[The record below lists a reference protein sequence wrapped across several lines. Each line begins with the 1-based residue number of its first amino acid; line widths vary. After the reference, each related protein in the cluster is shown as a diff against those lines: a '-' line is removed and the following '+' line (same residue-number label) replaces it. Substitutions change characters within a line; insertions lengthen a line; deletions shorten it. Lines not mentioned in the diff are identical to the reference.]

1 MRFPRMM
8 VEIERNDIMSS
19 KNAYNVFATF
29 RHLKLGFKQAVYPL
43 RGLQNCDN
51 EQTFIQKFQ
60 DDKVVNT
67 RIGKAT
73 DVAKVV
79 KKSEI

>member
-8 VEIERNDIMSS
+8 VDDERNDIVST

-29 RHLKLGFKQAVYPL
+29 RHLKLSLKQAVYPL
-43 RGLQNCDN
+43 RGLQNRDS

-60 DDKVVNT
+60 DDKVAST
-67 RIGKAT
+67 KKGKFT
-73 DVAKVV
+73 DIAKVV
-79 KKSEI
+79 EKSEI